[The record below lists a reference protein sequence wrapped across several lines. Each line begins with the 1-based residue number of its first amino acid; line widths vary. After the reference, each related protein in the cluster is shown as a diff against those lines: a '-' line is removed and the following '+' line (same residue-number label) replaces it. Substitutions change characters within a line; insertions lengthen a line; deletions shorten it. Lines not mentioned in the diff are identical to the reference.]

1 MPENAEAEVP
11 ENDVTTLDG
20 WLAEYDRLAAKYH
33 RERSWCDLR
42 WAYSR
47 DTGGEDHVPSP
58 ERRKAPAGRPPA
70 GCLTEEGVAWFA
82 AQDEDSLSRKKRG
95 ARRAIIYG
103 LRNSNL
109 TLENAEE
116 AVEQLQ
122 LGTISPDRPYY
133 LSLYITQSE
142 YYKVEKQLSDAKRRD
157 IEGGLAEVMATYL
170 TSAGVPAVAAKISV
184 TISQERATDQ
194 YAFVPEG

>member
-1 MPENAEAEVP
+1 MPRNTEAEVP

-33 RERSWCDLR
+33 RERNWCDLR

-58 ERRKAPAGRPPA
+58 ERRKPPAGRPPA

-95 ARRAIIYG
+95 ARRSVLYG
-103 LRNSNL
+103 MRHGNL
-109 TLENAEE
+109 TLENARE
-116 AVEQLQ
+116 AAERLQ
-122 LGTISPDRPYY
+122 LGTITGKSAWNVAVTFNQAKYFTRDEEPTADQRRTLENALKKATGECLTAAGIP
-133 LSLYITQSE
+133 
-142 YYKVEKQLSDAKRRD
+142 VEDNAYTVS
-157 IEGGLAEVMATYL
+157 VL
-170 TSAGVPAVAAKISV
+170 TSRQDAEYEFV
-184 TISQERATDQ
+184 TE
-194 YAFVPEG
+194 